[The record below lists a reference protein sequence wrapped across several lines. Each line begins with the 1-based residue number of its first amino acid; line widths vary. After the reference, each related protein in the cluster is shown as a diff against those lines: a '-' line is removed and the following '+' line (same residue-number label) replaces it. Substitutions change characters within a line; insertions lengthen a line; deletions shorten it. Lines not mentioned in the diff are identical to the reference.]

1 MSIQPRSQPTRD
13 RILLAAR
20 RLFAERGYE
29 NTTVRAV
36 AAAADI
42 NVSMVIRYFGSKD
55 GLFAA
60 AAAVVLR
67 PRDLSDV
74 PSDRIG
80 RAIIEHL
87 LGRCDDPDAGAEL
100 HAVMRAAATHE
111 AARQKVIETVMDRS
125 VNNVCGNETTRV
137 PDEKRAFVLTIIAGL
152 TFSRY
157 ILKHPMITA
166 MERDKIIATFGDI
179 IQAYLDRDE
188 PPELPCAETPAP

>member
-1 MSIQPRSQPTRD
+1 MSVQPRSQPTRD
-13 RILLAAR
+13 KILLAAR

-29 NTTVRAV
+29 KTTVRAV

-67 PRDLSDV
+67 PRDLSDI
-74 PSDRIG
+74 PAERIG
-80 RAIIEHL
+80 RAIIEHVL
-87 LGRCDDPDAGAEL
+87 KRCDDPDTGGEL

-125 VNNVCGNETTRV
+125 VNNVCGNEASRV

-157 ILKHPMITA
+157 ILKHPMIVA

-179 IQAYLDRDE
+179 IQAYLDSTE
-188 PPELPCAETPAP
+188 PSDPLCSGTLTP